1 MGRRNCNLDS
11 ALRFRGMEGGESKS
25 RQRRGAEVEEGDDI
39 VDEDRD
45 GGAAREGMGGGD
57 AREAEVEEGE
67 DLADEDRDGAAV
79 CARRWA
85 RVVNW

>member
-25 RQRRGAEVEEGDDI
+25 RRRRGAEVEGEDI

-57 AREAEVEEGE
+57 AREAEVEGE
-67 DLADEDRDGAAV
+67 DLADETGMGRRCVQGDGLG
-79 CARRWA
+79 W
-85 RVVNW
+85 